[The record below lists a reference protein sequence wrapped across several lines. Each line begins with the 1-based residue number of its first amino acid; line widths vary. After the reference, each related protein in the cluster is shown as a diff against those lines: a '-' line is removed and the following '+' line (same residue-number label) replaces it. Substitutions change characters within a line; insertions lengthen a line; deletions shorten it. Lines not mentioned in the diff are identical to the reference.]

1 MVKSHEFG
9 PYYVDMIS
17 YTLKRKTVF
26 MTKSPET
33 LMKFIVTLWNWFSE
47 EKFLNVLQ
55 QTYHN
60 VLDLGR

>member
-33 LMKFIVTLWNWFSE
+33 LMKFIVTL
-47 EKFLNVLQ
+47 
-55 QTYHN
+55 
-60 VLDLGR
+60 